1 MELDSITARRR
12 LAAVAAHFPATSY
25 DTASTASLVPLV
37 FPFSLSR
44 LLKSDF
50 FRIRLSRFPSSRILC
65 SMMLNDFESRFPSS
79 NILYVFDSALISF
92 GLMFPLFFSYA
103 TCDDGLRTAAA
114 V

>member
-12 LAAVAAHFPATSY
+12 LAAVAAHFPVTTY
-25 DTASTASLVPLV
+25 DPASTASLVPLV
-37 FPFSLSR
+37 FPFFLSR

-50 FRIRLSRFPSSRILC
+50 FRIRLSRFPSS
-65 SMMLNDFESRFPSS
+65 
-79 NILYVFDSALISF
+79 NILSVFDSALISF
-92 GLMFPLFFSYA
+92 GLLFPLFFSYA